1 MKAKKVSPFE
11 VYLTNLPEAE
21 QFKLTAYFLELSK
34 RIVLPP
40 KEKRKIIRDFEQ
52 VVQYYLDAGIP
63 VDLALQRL
71 DLANLGGFYA
81 RPATRWFAL
90 DYAAKIYPLSLAHG
104 QISLFRLSVYLKA
117 PVQPEILQIAL
128 TFTIKRFPQFAT
140 TLKKGFF
147 WHYLDSTKGH
157 YPVMEEVERP
167 LYPIRVSLSGS
178 KTFKVLYFQN
188 RISVEIF
195 HALTD
200 GSGGMVFLK
209 TLIREYFRLLG
220 LEAPLDETTFDINCA
235 PDSAEDNNE
244 FENAPKGPA
253 SGFIN
258 KKSLQ
263 LSGALSRIKPC
274 QIIHFKMS
282 LPRLKEVSKAYGTT
296 ITGYISAQMLVADKY
311 ATETSS
317 GDLTVQVPV
326 NMRKFYP
333 SKTIRN
339 FSMYFG
345 VRLPIDKVTSTK
357 EIIPLVHQQLVANSS
372 PEKMTEMLYSTKQM
386 VRKLRFIPLFIKTPI
401 AKRVYGMIGERSY
414 TNTLSNLG
422 IVNFPSQLGE
432 HIESLDFILGTAVVN
447 RANVS
452 VVTFKDTVTLSI
464 SKNTTDNAFEERLL
478 ALFNIDEIP
487 LTIEGSDVYEN
498 AQYVPTRQKAK
509 TRKK

>member
-1 MKAKKVSPFE
+1 M
-11 VYLTNLPEAE
+11 
-21 QFKLTAYFLELSK
+21 
-34 RIVLPP
+34 
-40 KEKRKIIRDFEQ
+40 
-52 VVQYYLDAGIP
+52 QYYLDAGIP

-263 LSGALSRIKPC
+263 LSGALSRNKT
-274 QIIHFKMS
+274 MS
-282 LPRLKEVSKAYGTT
+282 
-296 ITGYISAQMLVADKY
+296 
-311 ATETSS
+311 
-317 GDLTVQVPV
+317 
-326 NMRKFYP
+326 N
-333 SKTIRN
+333 
-339 FSMYFG
+339 
-345 VRLPIDKVTSTK
+345 
-357 EIIPLVHQQLVANSS
+357 H
-372 PEKMTEMLYSTKQM
+372 
-386 VRKLRFIPLFIKTPI
+386 
-401 AKRVYGMIGERSY
+401 
-414 TNTLSNLG
+414 
-422 IVNFPSQLGE
+422 
-432 HIESLDFILGTAVVN
+432 SL
-447 RANVS
+447 
-452 VVTFKDTVTLSI
+452 
-464 SKNTTDNAFEERLL
+464 
-478 ALFNIDEIP
+478 
-487 LTIEGSDVYEN
+487 
-498 AQYVPTRQKAK
+498 
-509 TRKK
+509 

>member
-71 DLANLGGFYA
+71 DLANLGGFYS

-147 WHYLDSTKGH
+147 WQYLDSTKGH

-235 PDSAEDNNE
+235 PDS
-244 FENAPKGPA
+244 
-253 SGFIN
+253 
-258 KKSLQ
+258 
-263 LSGALSRIKPC
+263 
-274 QIIHFKMS
+274 
-282 LPRLKEVSKAYGTT
+282 
-296 ITGYISAQMLVADKY
+296 
-311 ATETSS
+311 
-317 GDLTVQVPV
+317 
-326 NMRKFYP
+326 
-333 SKTIRN
+333 
-339 FSMYFG
+339 
-345 VRLPIDKVTSTK
+345 
-357 EIIPLVHQQLVANSS
+357 
-372 PEKMTEMLYSTKQM
+372 
-386 VRKLRFIPLFIKTPI
+386 
-401 AKRVYGMIGERSY
+401 
-414 TNTLSNLG
+414 
-422 IVNFPSQLGE
+422 
-432 HIESLDFILGTAVVN
+432 
-447 RANVS
+447 
-452 VVTFKDTVTLSI
+452 
-464 SKNTTDNAFEERLL
+464 
-478 ALFNIDEIP
+478 
-487 LTIEGSDVYEN
+487 
-498 AQYVPTRQKAK
+498 
-509 TRKK
+509 